1 MALTLSDFD
10 NCYIITDSIPD
21 INTASIGLWL
31 QNGARYESLNEQGY
45 AHFLEHLVFKQTKQ
59 HSGAQLSTLF
69 EVMGGHIN
77 AETGRELTAFH
88 GLVPQQHAIELLSLF
103 IEMLFQSDFNQ
114 NDFKIERNVV
124 LQELAMLKD
133 DPEEALEDF
142 GSEQVWRDH
151 NIGRQILGS
160 RSSLNNAS
168 FNGMHEYLKTVTRN
182 KKLCIVATGNVDHD
196 SICAACEKIPA
207 PKSSITPNI
216 SIPEYFQSSKH
227 LDIPT
232 EQKHLLWVMPAV
244 SYDDELQ
251 PVYEIANHIIA
262 GGYDS
267 RLYQV
272 LREQLGLVY
281 SIDSRVDHY
290 SDTGLWFI
298 QTNTEKQNSAK
309 TIEAIENTLL
319 DLINHGPTEQEIE
332 FAQLHLQS
340 SLIIASDDLEASMDK
355 LARDVIY
362 TGKSQALEDQ
372 INALKKVS
380 QDDIQSIIKQAWSC
394 TSHFTA
400 G

>member
-1 MALTLSDFD
+1 MLSDFD
-10 NCYIITDSIPD
+10 NCYIITDSIPG

-77 AETGRELTAFH
+77 AETGREMTAFH
-88 GLVPQQHAIELLSLF
+88 GLVPQQHAVELLSLF
-103 IEMLFQSDFNQ
+103 IEMLFQTDFSQ
-114 NDFKIERNVV
+114 SDFKIERDVV

-142 GSEQVWRDH
+142 GSEQVWLNH

-160 RSSLNNAS
+160 RASLNNAS
-168 FNGMHEYLKTVTRN
+168 FVGMHEYLKTVTRN

-196 SICAACEKIPA
+196 SICAACESIPA
-207 PKSSITPNI
+207 PKSPIMPNI
-216 SIPEYFQSSKH
+216 SIPEYSQSNRH
-227 LDIPT
+227 LDILA
-232 EQKHLLWVMPAV
+232 EQKHLLWIMPAV
-244 SYDDELQ
+244 SYNDDLQ
-251 PVYEIANHIIA
+251 PAFEIANHIIA

-281 SIDSRVDHY
+281 SVDSRVDHY

-298 QTNTEKQNSAK
+298 QTNTENQNLTD
-309 TIEAIENTLL
+309 TITAIENTMS
-319 DLINHGPTEQEIE
+319 DLISHGPTEKEIE
-332 FAQLHLQS
+332 SAALHLQS
-340 SLIIASDDLEASMDK
+340 SMIIARDDLEARMDK
-355 LARDVIY
+355 LARDIIY
-362 TGKSQALEDQ
+362 TGKIQSLEDQ
-372 INALKKVS
+372 LDALKKVTR
-380 QDDIQSIIKQAWSC
+380 DDIQFIIKQAWSSV
-394 TSHFTA
+394 SHYTA